1 MNKIIHQIWIADSED
16 MMPCNLRILS
26 NTWKKYNPDWDYHL
40 WCAAEVES
48 LLFSDFSDFYLLYK
62 SVFTQRQRLNLAKYM
77 ILYLHGGLYV
87 NLDTECFQSIS
98 PLFNDSQL
106 FFTNQPKG
114 HCDLLKIHPL
124 LGNSFIGSTAKNV
137 FWIFLLSQIEESIHN
152 KTFFYGENNLGAL
165 KITRYLDYMKNHFT
179 VSVFPSKKVMPV
191 SQEEFKQYSLGLN
204 TDIFYK
210 KIKEA
215 FCVHYFFL

>member
-40 WCAAEVES
+40 WCSAEVES

-106 FFTNQPKG
+106 FFTNQK
-114 HCDLLKIHPL
+114 
-124 LGNSFIGSTAKNV
+124 
-137 FWIFLLSQIEESIHN
+137 
-152 KTFFYGENNLGAL
+152 
-165 KITRYLDYMKNHFT
+165 
-179 VSVFPSKKVMPV
+179 
-191 SQEEFKQYSLGLN
+191 
-204 TDIFYK
+204 DIV
-210 KIKEA
+210 I
-215 FCVHYFFL
+215 C